1 MSGLWNPLAFGVA
14 GQPVGP
20 QVNVLR
26 VHGEHFS
33 AEQSATAQQ
42 AFARFCMTE
51 RLSFATNQTQIGV
64 LPCGS
69 TYRIVVVGN
78 TRFMEVVPVEA
89 KKKNDIYT
97 TGFVF
102 DLPSE
107 RYGILDAVL
116 DGGAHTGQ
124 WRSVILTREEFIK
137 LQAGLGIYSLR
148 PSIKGPIGLPYS
160 FYGNTFGVPLF
171 NYYLIAPRRI
181 FAFGDKKVYSLS
193 ENRSSEKLVCT
204 ISTLSANPALGQ
216 QQPPNIESERTV
228 DVGDMVNYQS
238 HYDSSFSGR
247 EVLLKVPN
255 KQIVTQAYA
264 DRTVGEYYEENP
276 GFWYYSPPTAPAF
289 NMSVIGS
296 EYDGPDK
303 YKVYART
310 EDSFSFARDIALP
323 PDVVFPPLAAYVIVG
338 KSQAR
343 SFYGSLNVGTPP
355 GPKPTSSWVVTDLE
369 LLESIEK
376 NGKWVWRG
384 RVRISSGMPANFSA
398 KYEHTRHSFAAPP
411 KFSFTGATTELILKN
426 VYKYNI
432 EGAGN
437 FAAYSEGPTMTNY
450 FPIAEAHL
458 HMPGAD
464 GFRPGVEHEATYST
478 GTQST
483 NEISSSKTTTNI
495 FGMEFVLVDSSAEIF
510 VSSYSNS
517 MEGIDGLGTEPY
529 GNYDAQMNY
538 SSRTLVREIRVYD
551 PHLSLLVYAEHES
564 SISHAMASESHSV
577 FTRYGNS
584 GAEFVTDASISAG
597 ARPQDFVV
605 TKNRVVIEQ
614 RGVVKHVFDIPPGE
628 NVHDFHPGP
637 WRLNFDRPAIAL
649 VNPPDSLHG
658 FQHVSTASIDYKER
672 NIAIVRPVGVAY
684 LGYEYSVSGFLRLQL
699 SYKKSPAT
707 GAAILDIYNSITA
720 EYSHFAITSKGI
732 KLLPGALLE
741 AGLESTTQT
750 TATSAI

>member
-26 VHGEHFS
+26 VHGERFS

-51 RLSFATNQTQIGV
+51 RLSFAPNQTQIGV

-89 KKKNDIYT
+89 TKKKNDIYT

-102 DLPSE
+102 ALPSE

-137 LQAGLGIYSLR
+137 LQAGAEIYSLR

-160 FYGNTFGVPLF
+160 FYGNTFGAPLF

-193 ENRSSEKLVCT
+193 ENVAAKKLVCT
-204 ISTLSANPALGQ
+204 ISTLSANPEILQ
-216 QQPPNIESERTV
+216 QQPPSVESERTV
-228 DVGDMVNYQS
+228 DVGDMVYS
-238 HYDSSFSGR
+238 GHYDSSFSGR
-247 EVLLKVPN
+247 EVLLEVPN

-276 GFWYYSPPTAPAF
+276 GFGYYFPPTYPAL

-338 KSQAR
+338 KSHAR
-343 SFYGSLNVGTPP
+343 PFDGSLNVGTPP

-369 LLESIEK
+369 LRAA
-376 NGKWVWRG
+376 NGMGMWIG
-384 RVRISSGMPANFSA
+384 RVRSDNSTPANFSA

-437 FAAYSEGPTMTNY
+437 FVAYSEGPTMTNQ
-450 FPIAEAHL
+450 FPIAEAPL
-458 HMPGAD
+458 RMPGAD
-464 GFRPGVEHEATYST
+464 GSRPAVEFEATYST

-510 VSSYSNS
+510 VSAYSNS
-517 MEGIDGLGTEPY
+517 MHGIDGLGTEPY

-538 SSRTLVREIRVYD
+538 SSRTLVREILVYD

-605 TKNRVVIEQ
+605 TKNRLVIEQ
-614 RGVVKHVFDIPPGE
+614 RGVVKHVFDFPPGE
-628 NVHDFHPGP
+628 NVQVFHPRT
-637 WRLNFDRPAIAL
+637 WRLNFNRPAIAL

-672 NIAIVRPVGVAY
+672 NIAIVNPVGVAY
-684 LGYEYSVSGFLRLQL
+684 LGYENSVSGFLRLQQL
-699 SYKKSPAT
+699 RYKKSPAT
-707 GAAILDIYNSITA
+707 GAAILDIYNHNTA